1 MTRFLLGLVLYA
13 VAMYASAFDSWE
25 HKRLSDLAYHL
36 AVEIHCPNDA
46 SDVTCADLRPETM
59 VDLSN
64 DGALAMW
71 CKTKTEETEKT
82 AALKT
87 AICIKRQN
95 LYFEPPA
102 AAYAESE
109 LAKICPNNPKDKTA
123 CAEARQLLDTTKND
137 APVLFYKQKELQ
149 RWCVKHT
156 ADVFCNNFKE
166 MIKIEAQALKGIIRG
181 CYHINDKTKCELI
194 IPARNTRLSWASFF
208 DDLSRDSELTKV
220 EQEGEKYDTKYDST
234 LTYGD
239 VTMCVDYFLT
249 PEKLMAGSETSLWY
263 PTEDAQVNSLNH
275 LRQRQL
281 YPTRREDLNL
291 SITKRCDDS
300 YWNLEG
306 ARSSHVNH
314 THFQSEL
321 LISQRSQHL
330 LALSLHA
337 IECNRMAALTA
348 NAISDH
354 YLQDSFAPGHITTWR
369 SRLTDLAANA
379 YHDARNRKGL
389 SVIVDEKR
397 FDQMMK
403 DSGGGAPLDKRVM
416 HLFESDTQTSR
427 SKKARAY
434 FLYSGRTDVNCD
446 KFFCTNAQPPMSDK
460 QEAEKIKEV
469 LGSLRKKLQKL
480 DQLKDPGSFKCND
493 ERCVRFHG
501 DSELWEISQNEQRM
515 LLLLVQVRSI
525 LDVLESL
532 PGPADRTSQFTITD
546 SFKQDEWTW
555 YATEE
560 ESPSVWE
567 RTIRPQNSSL
577 VAKIG
582 PVNYQI
588 TQSVD
593 GEPKYDH
600 GYRLFDPV
608 YGFSLGFDSMAFGD
622 QQTRWT
628 LAFERVLFGFANEK
642 RDSVNF
648 AAVAGIEKFRE
659 PESNGYGLTSRL
671 SLVFPQTETIFSVS
685 FREIKVGSVDWYK
698 RWRPT
703 YGLRVDQGFTSFA
716 TIFFQISRDAA
727 AQKSG
732 RIDSGISV
740 GAGVQI
746 AAPEC
751 RIPLVKN
758 MCR

>member
-1 MTRFLLGLVLYA
+1 LCDEARKLL
-13 VAMYASAFDSWE
+13 
-25 HKRLSDLAYHL
+25 
-36 AVEIHCPNDA
+36 DA
-46 SDVTCADLRPETM
+46 S
-59 VDLSN
+59 
-64 DGALAMW
+64 
-71 CKTKTEETEKT
+71 KEKDHV
-82 AALKT
+82 
-87 AICIKRQN
+87 N
-95 LYFEPPA
+95 YYE
-102 AAYAESE
+102 
-109 LAKICPNNPKDKTA
+109 
-123 CAEARQLLDTTKND
+123 
-137 APVLFYKQKELQ
+137 QKELL
-149 RWCVKHT
+149 RWCVKNT
-156 ADVFCNNFKE
+156 ADTFCKNFKQTLNA
-166 MIKIEAQALKGIIRG
+166 EAQVMKSMVRD
-181 CYHINDKTKCELI
+181 CYQINDESKCKLGT
-194 IPARNTRLSWASFF
+194 PKRNERLSWASFF
-208 DDLSRDSELTKV
+208 DPLSRDAEVQKIE
-220 EQEGEKYDTKYDST
+220 EQNEKLDIKYDST

-249 PEKLMAGSETSLWY
+249 PEKLMAGSETTLWF
-263 PTEDAQVNSLNH
+263 PTEESQIASLNH
-275 LRQRQL
+275 VRNRQL
-281 YPTRREDLNL
+281 YPSRREDLNL
-291 SITKRCDDS
+291 SITERCKDS

-306 ARSSHVNH
+306 ARSGHVNH

-337 IECNRMAALTA
+337 IEGNRMAALTA

-354 YLQDSFAPGHITTWR
+354 YLHDSFAPGHITTWR

-389 SVIVDEKR
+389 SVIVDEER
-397 FDQMMK
+397 FNQMMK
-403 DSGGGAPLDKRVM
+403 DSYGGAPLDTRVM
-416 HLFESDTQTSR
+416 HLFESDTQTSPSR
-427 SKKARAY
+427 MVRAY
-434 FLYSGRTDVNCD
+434 FLYPSTNDADCK
-446 KFFCTNAQPPMSDK
+446 KFLCADAKPPLTAAE
-460 QEAEKIKEV
+460 EARRIK
-469 LGSLRKKLQKL
+469 LTLDSLLRKLQKF
-480 DQLKDPGSFKCND
+480 DKSAEPASFKCND

-560 ESPSVWE
+560 ESPSVWK
-567 RTIRPQNSSL
+567 RTILPPNSSL

-588 TQSVD
+588 TQGID
-593 GEPKYDH
+593 GEPQHDH
-600 GYRLFDPV
+600 SYLFFDPV
-608 YGFSLGFDSMAFGD
+608 YGFSLGFDSMTFGD

-628 LAFERVLFGFANEK
+628 LAFQRVLFGIASEK
-642 RDSVNF
+642 RGSMNF
-648 AAVAGIEKFRE
+648 AIVGGVEKFLE
-659 PESNGYGLTSRL
+659 PASNGYGLTSRL
-671 SLVFPQTETIFSVS
+671 SLVFPQTETIFSLS

-758 MCR
+758 ICR

>member
-1 MTRFLLGLVLYA
+1 
-13 VAMYASAFDSWE
+13 
-25 HKRLSDLAYHL
+25 
-36 AVEIHCPNDA
+36 
-46 SDVTCADLRPETM
+46 M
-59 VDLSN
+59 VN
-64 DGALAMW
+64 
-71 CKTKTEETEKT
+71 T
-82 AALKT
+82 
-87 AICIKRQN
+87 
-95 LYFEPPA
+95 
-102 AAYAESE
+102 
-109 LAKICPNNPKDKTA
+109 
-123 CAEARQLLDTTKND
+123 
-137 APVLFYKQKELQ
+137 
-149 RWCVKHT
+149 
-156 ADVFCNNFKE
+156 
-166 MIKIEAQALKGIIRG
+166 EAQDLKGITRE
-181 CYHINDKTKCELI
+181 CYQINDKSKCELI
-194 IPARNTRLSWASFF
+194 IPGRNTRLSWTSFF
-208 DDLSRDSELTKV
+208 DKLSRDGELTKT
-220 EQEGEKYDTKYDST
+220 EEEDEKQDTKYDST

-249 PEKLMAGSETSLWY
+249 PEKLMAGSETTLWF
-263 PTEDAQVNSLNH
+263 PTEESQIASLNH
-275 LRQRQL
+275 VRKRQL
-281 YPTRREDLNL
+281 YPSRREDLNL
-291 SITKRCDDS
+291 SITERCKDS

-306 ARSSHVNH
+306 ARSGHVNH

-337 IECNRMAALTA
+337 IEGNRMAALTA

-354 YLQDSFAPGHITTWR
+354 YLHDSFAPGHITTWR

-389 SVIVDEKR
+389 SVMVDEER
-397 FDQMMK
+397 FNQMMK
-403 DSGGGAPLDKRVM
+403 DSYGGASLDTRVM

-427 SKKARAY
+427 SRTTRAY
-434 FLYSGRTDVNCD
+434 FLYPHTNDVDCD
-446 KFFCTNAQPPMSDK
+446 KFFCKNAKTLASDSEEEK
-460 QEAEKIKEV
+460 KIKEI

-480 DQLKDPGSFKCND
+480 DQMKDPASFKCNE
-493 ERCVRFHG
+493 ERCVTFHG
-501 DSELWEISQNEQRM
+501 DSELWKISQNEQRM

-560 ESPSVWE
+560 ESPSVWK
-567 RTIRPQNSSL
+567 RTILPPNSSL

-588 TQSVD
+588 TQGID
-593 GEPKYDH
+593 GEPQHDH
-600 GYRLFDPV
+600 SYLFFDPV
-608 YGFSLGFDSMAFGD
+608 YGFSLGFDSMTFGD

-628 LAFERVLFGFANEK
+628 LAFQRVLFGIASEK
-642 RDSVNF
+642 RGSMNF
-648 AAVAGIEKFRE
+648 AIVGGVEKFLE
-659 PESNGYGLTSRL
+659 PASNGYGLTSRL
-671 SLVFPQTETIFSVS
+671 SLVFPQTETIFSLS

-758 MCR
+758 ICR